1 MAADNVRQ
9 AMKWAI
15 DSERTSCRGHIGNFR
30 ATPSLHCRWILSH
43 RAKPSC
49 AGKMR
54 RRFSMLLLRGRYAP
68 QKRPFAALPRD
79 DAMGHFL
86 P

>member
-15 DSERTSCRGHIGNFR
+15 DSERTSSRGDIGNFR

-54 RRFSMLLLRGRYAP
+54 RRFSLRLLARSLCPPKANVCC
-68 QKRPFAALPRD
+68 AAAR
-79 DAMGHFL
+79 
-86 P
+86 